1 MRGLGHADQKE
12 TIMSA
17 AFDLTTCFA
26 SGLPDPGPRFPGF
39 PKYNFVGGHNDP
51 ERIPIEGLIEAT
63 ASVLR
68 REGSK
73 LAMYNLAQGPQGF
86 IGLREMIAA
95 KLNRHRGMRI
105 TRDEVL
111 ITTGSGQGIDM
122 ISRMFVNPGDTVIL
136 EEFCYAG
143 AINRFKRVGANIIGI
158 PLDEQGMRMDVLAST
173 LEELK
178 RKGLTPKYIY
188 TIPTIQNPTGSIL
201 PMERRQQM
209 LTLARQY
216 GVPIFEDECYA
227 DLVWAGSA
235 PPSLYSMDPKQVVHI
250 GSFSKTLAPALR
262 VGYAV
267 SEWPV
272 LSRMIACKT
281 DSGTGALDQMIVAE
295 FFGKH
300 FDDHVPALTAVLKD
314 KLDCMVEAVEREFGT
329 SAEMWKPEGGIFLWL
344 KLPDS
349 VDVRKLVK
357 PAADAGIQ
365 FNPGPEWVCN
375 PEPAKS
381 YMRLCFALASKE
393 VIREGVAALAEV
405 CYQQTGIPVRS
416 ANVQRRSA

>member
-1 MRGLGHADQKE
+1 
-12 TIMSA
+12 MSA
-17 AFDLTTCFA
+17 AFDLTACFA
-26 SGLPDPGPRFPGF
+26 KGLPDPSPRFAGF
-39 PKYNFVGGHNDP
+39 PKSNFVGGHNDP

-73 LAMYNLAQGPQGF
+73 LAMYNLAQGPQGYA
-86 IGLREMIAA
+86 GLREMVAG
-95 KLNRHRGMRI
+95 KLNRHRGMKI

-111 ITTGSGQGIDM
+111 ITTGSGQGIDI
-122 ISRMFVNPGDTVIL
+122 ISRMFVEPGDTVIL

-143 AINRFKRVGANIIGI
+143 AINRFRRVGANIVGI

-178 RKGLTPKYIY
+178 RKGVTPKYIY
-188 TIPTIQNPTGSIL
+188 TISTIQNPTGSIL
-201 PMERRQQM
+201 PMERRQRM
-209 LTLARQY
+209 LALARQY

-227 DLVWAGSA
+227 DLVWAGGA

-295 FFGKH
+295 FFSKH
-300 FDDHVPALTAVLKD
+300 FDEHVPALTSVLKD

-329 SAEMWKPEGGIFLWL
+329 TAEMWRPEGGIFLWL
-344 KLPDS
+344 RLPDS

-381 YMRLCFALASKE
+381 YMRLCFALASKQ

-405 CYQQTGIPVRS
+405 CYQETGIPVRS

>member
-1 MRGLGHADQKE
+1 
-12 TIMSA
+12 MSA
-17 AFDLTTCFA
+17 AFDLTSRFA
-26 SGLPDPGPRFPGF
+26 KGLPEPSPRFGGF

-86 IGLREMIAA
+86 VGLREMVAD
-95 KLNRHRGMRI
+95 KLNRHRGMKI
-105 TRDEVL
+105 SRDEVL
-111 ITTGSGQGIDM
+111 VTTGSGQGIDI
-122 ISRMFVNPGDTVIL
+122 ISRMFVDPGDTVIL

-143 AINRFKRVGANIIGI
+143 AINRFRRVGAEIIGI
-158 PLDEQGMRMDVLAST
+158 PLDEDGMRLDVLAST
-173 LEELK
+173 LEGLK
-178 RKGLTPKYIY
+178 QKGVTPKYIY
-188 TIPTIQNPTGSIL
+188 TIPTIQNPTGSIMPL
-201 PMERRQQM
+201 ERRQQ
-209 LTLARQY
+209 LLALANQY

-235 PPSLYSMDPKQVVHI
+235 PPSLYAMDPKQVVHI

-295 FFGKH
+295 YFAKYFDKH
-300 FDDHVPALTAVLKD
+300 VGALTGVLKE
-314 KLDCMVEAVEREFGT
+314 KLDTMVEAVEREFGT
-329 SAEMWKPEGGIFLWL
+329 TVDMWKPQGRH
-344 KLPDS
+344 LP
-349 VDVRKLVK
+349 VVQ
-357 PAADAGIQ
+357 AAG
-365 FNPGPEWVCN
+365 
-375 PEPAKS
+375 
-381 YMRLCFALASKE
+381 
-393 VIREGVAALAEV
+393 
-405 CYQQTGIPVRS
+405 
-416 ANVQRRSA
+416 

>member
-1 MRGLGHADQKE
+1 MSSADFSLMQRFAK
-12 TIMSA
+12 
-17 AFDLTTCFA
+17 DLPAPT
-26 SGLPDPGPRFPGF
+26 PRFGGF

-51 ERIPIEGLIEAT
+51 ERVPIEGLIEAT

-86 IGLREMIAA
+86 IGLREMVAD
-95 KLNRHRGMRI
+95 KLKRHRGMNVS
-105 TRDEVL
+105 RDEVL
-111 ITTGSGQGIDM
+111 VTTGSGQGIDM
-122 ISRMFVNPGDTVIL
+122 ISRMFVDPGDTVIL

-143 AINRFKRVGANIIGI
+143 AINRFKRVGANIVGI
-158 PLDEQGMRMDVLAST
+158 PLDEDGMRMDVLAST
-173 LEELK
+173 LEGLK
-178 RKGLTPKYIY
+178 QKGVAPKYIY
-188 TIPTIQNPTGSIL
+188 TIPTIQNPSGSIL
-201 PMERRQQM
+201 PLDRRQQM
-209 LTLARQY
+209 LALAKQY

-227 DLVWAGSA
+227 DLIWAGEKA
-235 PPSLYSMDPKQVVHI
+235 PPALYAMAPSQVVHI

-267 SEWPV
+267 AEWPV
-272 LSRMIACKT
+272 LSQMLACKT

-295 FFGKH
+295 FFSKH
-300 FDDHVPALTAVLKD
+300 FDQHVGALSGVLKE
-314 KLDCMVEAVEREFGT
+314 KLDTMVEAVEREFGT
-329 SAEMWKPEGGIFLWL
+329 TVDMWKPKGGIFLWF

-381 YMRLCFALASKE
+381 YMRLCFGMPTKE
-393 VIREGVAALAEV
+393 VIREGVAALAQV
-405 CYQQTGIPVRS
+405 CYEQTGIPVRS
-416 ANVQRRSA
+416 ANVQRRAS

>member
-1 MRGLGHADQKE
+1 
-12 TIMSA
+12 MSA
-17 AFDLTTCFA
+17 AFDLTSRFA
-26 SGLPDPGPRFPGF
+26 KGLPDPAPRFGGF

-86 IGLREMIAA
+86 VGLREMVAD
-95 KLNRHRGMRI
+95 KLNRHRGMKI
-105 TRDEVL
+105 SRDEVL
-111 ITTGSGQGIDM
+111 VTTGSGQGIDM
-122 ISRMFVNPGDTVIL
+122 ISRMFVDPGDTVIL

-143 AINRFKRVGANIIGI
+143 AINRFRRVGAEIIGI
-158 PLDEQGMRMDVLAST
+158 PLDEDGMRLDVLAST

-178 RKGLTPKYIY
+178 QKGVTPKYIY
-188 TIPTIQNPTGSIL
+188 TIPTIQNPTGSIMPL
-201 PMERRQQM
+201 ERRQQ
-209 LTLARQY
+209 LLALSRQY

-227 DLVWAGSA
+227 DLVWAGGA
-235 PPSLYSMDPKQVVHI
+235 PPSLYAMDPKQVVHI

-272 LSRMIACKT
+272 LSRMIACKP

-295 FFGKH
+295 YFSKYFDKH
-300 FDDHVPALTAVLKD
+300 VGALTGVLKE
-314 KLDCMVEAVEREFGT
+314 KLDTMVEAVEREFGT
-329 SAEMWKPEGGIFLWL
+329 TADLWKPQGGIFLWL

-357 PAADAGIQ
+357 PAGDAGIL

-381 YMRLCFALASKE
+381 YMRLCFALSSKE
-393 VIREGVAALAEV
+393 VIREGVAALAQV
-405 CYQQTGIPVRS
+405 CYEQTGIPVRS
-416 ANVQRRSA
+416 DNVQRRSA